1 MNASKIERE
10 IILFARELG
19 FMSIGLNGLPIYGSS
34 CARLFISAS
43 GRTSILIFKS
53 EPEFPDSF
61 LADFIHNLEKHHQ
74 VVHVISSV
82 RSGRRAIQE
91 ELPL

>member
-61 LADFIHNLEKHHQ
+61 LADFIHNLETHHQ
-74 VVHVISSV
+74 TVHVISSV

>member
-1 MNASKIERE
+1 MNASEIERE

-19 FMSIGLNGLPIYGSS
+19 FMSIGLKGLPTYSSS
-34 CARLFISAS
+34 CARLFISTS

-53 EPEFPDSF
+53 ESEFPDSF
-61 LADFIHNLEKHHQ
+61 LEDFIHNLGKHHQ

-82 RSGRRAIQE
+82 RSGRRAIQG
-91 ELPL
+91 LQ

>member
-1 MNASKIERE
+1 MKSSAIEE
-10 IILFARELG
+10 KVALFARELG
-19 FMSIGLNGLPIYGSS
+19 FMSIGLTDISYGSN
-34 CARLFISAS
+34 CARLFIAAS

-74 VVHVISSV
+74 TVHVISSV
-82 RSGRRAIQE
+82 RSGRRAIQGI
-91 ELPL
+91 L